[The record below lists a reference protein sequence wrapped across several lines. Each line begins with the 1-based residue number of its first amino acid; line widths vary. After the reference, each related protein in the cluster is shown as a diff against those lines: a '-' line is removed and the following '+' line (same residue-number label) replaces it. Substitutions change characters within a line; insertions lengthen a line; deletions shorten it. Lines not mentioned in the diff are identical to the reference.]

1 MIVKKDRTIYTM
13 VLCLMLSL
21 FSCKKHKYG
30 MEQENKRT
38 GEDLEQIIEQ
48 VAEMDLDRLPIGD
61 ADIKNVIGSGYY
73 ADKTKFAGK
82 LLMEGK
88 PTFMVRPRRF
98 GKSLLIST
106 IATIAEGA
114 INKELFKN
122 YFIYNG
128 VFKDENG
135 KKIKYDWKKYP
146 VIRLDFSGLNN
157 TSSKKLEGDLI
168 ELLDDIGLQ
177 YKIKITGK
185 SLQTRFRRLINTLTT
200 LKEGYEP
207 KIVLLI
213 DEYDRPV
220 VNLDWRSQQHN
231 DCMKVLKDFFT
242 VVKSC
247 AGDCQLIFLTGVTK
261 FSLVNLG
268 SGANIFQGNDVSLK
282 QVFSDV
288 AGYKEEDIKNLF
300 KNRFSYV
307 IREMKKR
314 TGKTYTKEGIMEAI
328 KSYYN
333 GYRFSYDGPFMY
345 NPNSVLSFFQEGS
358 LQGYWY
364 RTGDPSILLNQM
376 RDEIDR
382 FDLDWEKLR
391 FYVTQDDIMFTQ
403 SKKPL
408 SLEALMYQTGYLS
421 IDTYNPANGQYA
433 LKIPNEEVRVAL
445 TQNIQEVFLDEQKEI
460 GVHHKEHVLAA
471 LQQEDW
477 TRLLQLFRDACFAN
491 TSYEALKDDE
501 KDFQN
506 ILHAFLNGVCHHTV
520 GGPRIRVEEHSGSG
534 RSDITMDDIKNNVV
548 YIIELKKNQSAEVA
562 IEQIEQKNYSGK
574 YFRKKKIVHIGLN
587 CIFNREDINH
597 RNINECMIEVKRQDS
612 NNNLTKDPKKK
623 FVFKDEKF
631 VEEAINVETLEKQKT
646 ASQTKKKI
654 RSNA

>member
-1 MIVKKDRTIYTM
+1 M
-13 VLCLMLSL
+13 VLCLILSL
-21 FSCKKHKYG
+21 FSCKANKYG
-30 MEQENKRT
+30 MEQENKRV

-48 VAEMDLDRLPIGD
+48 VAEAEMDLDRLPIGD
-61 ADIKNVIGSGYY
+61 ADIKNVIESGYY

-82 LLMEGK
+82 LLIEGK

-106 IATIAEGA
+106 IATIAEGETD
-114 INKELFKN
+114 KELFKN

-128 VFKDENG
+128 AFKDENG
-135 KKIKYDWKKYP
+135 KIIKYDWKKYP
-146 VIRLDFSGLNN
+146 VIRLDFSKLNN
-157 TSSKKLEGDLI
+157 ETSEILKADLQRLLYNAAKKYGVESKLHNPIGYNSFQSYYENLI
-168 ELLDDIGLQ
+168 ENL
-177 YKIKITGK
+177 KI
-185 SLQTRFRRLINTLTT
+185 
-200 LKEGYEP
+200 LKNGYEP

-213 DEYDRPV
+213 DEYDSPV
-220 VNLDWRSQQHN
+220 VNLDWSSKQHN
-231 DCMKVLKDFFT
+231 DCIKVLKDFFT

-268 SGANIFQGNDVSLK
+268 SGANIFQGNDVSLENA
-282 QVFSDV
+282 FSDV
-288 AGYKEEDIKNLF
+288 TGYKEEDIKNLF
-300 KNRFSYV
+300 ENRFNYV
-307 IREMKKR
+307 IREMEKR
-314 TGKTYTKEGIMEAI
+314 TGQTYTKEGIMDAI
-328 KSYYN
+328 KFYYN
-333 GYRFSYDGPFMY
+333 RYRFSYDGPSMY
-345 NPNSVLSFFQEGS
+345 NPNSVLSFFQRGN

-391 FYVTQDDIMFTQ
+391 FYVTEDDIMFTQ

-408 SLEALMYQTGYLS
+408 SLEALMYQTGYLT

-433 LKIPNEEVRVAL
+433 LKIPNEEVKMAL
-445 TQNIQEVFLDEQKEI
+445 AQNIQEVFLDEQKEI

-477 TRLLQLFRDACFAN
+477 PRLLQLFRDACFAN
-491 TSYEALKDDE
+491 TSYEALKNDE

-548 YIIELKKNQSAEVA
+548 YIIELKKNQSAEMA
-562 IEQIEQKNYSGK
+562 IAQIEHKNYSGK

-597 RNINECMIEVKRQDS
+597 RNINECMIAVKRQDS

-623 FVFKDEKF
+623 FVFSNEEF
-631 VEEAINVETLEKQKT
+631 VAGVINVEELEKKKT
-646 ASQTKKKI
+646 AIQNNKRI
-654 RSNA
+654 RGNA